1 MLVLE
6 FMEGGDLWSALRGP
20 HREELQWYGRGRS
33 LALDIARGLHFL
45 HEHKARLCFRCYV
58 ACHMFNIDR
67 VDTVETAYTLQAAAG
82 GREEQRY
89 TSGAEGGEEAYE
101 CDKRDT
107 RRGCWDCMDDSHVP
121 LQVVHADMK
130 TKNILL
136 SAGRMTAK
144 IADVGLARYMA
155 QTHMDTKSLPMGT
168 FVYAAPELLLGRRS
182 DHKAST

>member
-1 MLVLE
+1 M
-6 FMEGGDLWSALRGP
+6 
-20 HREELQWYGRGRS
+20 
-33 LALDIARGLHFL
+33 I
-45 HEHKARLCFRCYV
+45 
-58 ACHMFNIDR
+58 
-67 VDTVETAYTLQAAAG
+67 TETPRQ
-82 GREEQRY
+82 
-89 TSGAEGGEEAYE
+89 
-101 CDKRDT
+101 
-107 RRGCWDCMDDSHVP
+107 GCWHLLDDRKIL

-130 TKNILL
+130 SKNILL